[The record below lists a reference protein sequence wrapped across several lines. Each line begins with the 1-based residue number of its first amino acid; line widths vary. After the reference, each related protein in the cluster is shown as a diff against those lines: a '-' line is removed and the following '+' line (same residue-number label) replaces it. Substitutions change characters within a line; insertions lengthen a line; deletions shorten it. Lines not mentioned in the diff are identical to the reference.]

1 MTSICTVL
9 TGTKYD
15 VNVVNK
21 LYISLKKHITKDFK
35 FYCYTDHTGFNDNI
49 NIIPITTKNKKLQWY
64 KLDYF
69 KKDIIDEED
78 IILMDIDMDIVGNVD
93 FLFEDNSLDEFRG
106 THRFWW
112 RWREDRDNKKICI
125 KW

>member
-49 NIIPITTKNKKLQWY
+49 NIIPITTKNKKLQCY
-64 KLDYF
+64 GLFKLHF
-69 KKDIIDEED
+69 AQVSRQ
-78 IILMDIDMDIVGNVD
+78 MVH
-93 FLFEDNSLDEFRG
+93 FPS
-106 THRFWW
+106 
-112 RWREDRDNKKICI
+112 
-125 KW
+125 

>member
-1 MTSICTVL
+1 MVSICTVL
-9 TGTKYD
+9 IGTKYD
-15 VNVVNK
+15 VDDVNK
-21 LYISLKKHITKDFK
+21 LYNSLKKHTTNKFK
-35 FYCYTDHTGFNDNI
+35 YYCYTDHTGFNDNI

-93 FLFEDNSLDEFRG
+93 FLFEDNNLDEFRG
-106 THRFWW
+106 THRYIV
-112 RWREDRDNKKICI
+112 ECLY
-125 KW
+125 